1 MSPDDVDP
9 DPGTATDQRLQRG
22 DATGAAMDVVDAAVS
37 GDVDLQAPSIRDHPI
52 RAALGLAAVVL
63 GLAAVVGVDA
73 VPELPFDATLVTLVA
88 GLTLALGAIIVVRRA
103 FATLS
108 TAATADV
115 EYRQSVTVPG
125 TEFDSLL
132 HDAVHGMGGQRLS
145 ARQRVVERLRDAAVS
160 IYAQA
165 ERITEA
171 EARERIDDGSWTD
184 DAVAARFL
192 TGESRVSSTS
202 DQVRTLVGRGSKL
215 AVHADRVIAELVEL
229 APGLSAADM
238 TPEAVDDGSDDGT
251 GDDES
256 GDDGDDSADAE
267 RDRPEVRRTVA
278 PTRQQVDRRTDRW
291 AGLTGLGLLT
301 IGVGLWASQADVPPG
316 LVVATAV
323 VAGAAGYVY
332 LSSPPSVSLSVE
344 REFAPAEPTPGE
356 EVTVRVRVTNTGDS
370 LVPDLRV
377 VDGVPPAIR
386 VVEGSPRF
394 ATALRPE
401 ETVSFSYT
409 VEAVRGE
416 HAFDPV
422 HVVVRDFSG
431 ALERERH
438 VAAESGAVL
447 AADLELAADE
457 SIPVH
462 PHTAQRVGRV
472 VTDTG
477 GSGVELHSVREYQ
490 RGDPMSRIDWNRVA
504 ATGEFATLL
513 FREEHAATV
522 VLLVDARKQAY
533 AAPRVDAPSAV
544 EHSVAAADVVV
555 SSLIGA
561 GDSVGL
567 AALSPEWC
575 WLEPR
580 GGAGQSARARRL
592 LETHAAFD
600 GRPPDGDFYGEI
612 EERRL
617 RRELPSDAQLLLCS
631 PLCDDEAVVIAR
643 QLHARGFPVTVVSP
657 DVTARATTG
666 QRLAAVERA
675 MRISRL
681 RRSGVRVVDWDT
693 DRPLETALDAA
704 HRRWS
709 A

>member
-52 RAALGLAAVVL
+52 RAAVGLLAVIL
-63 GLAAVVGVDA
+63 GLAAVVGFDA
-73 VPELPFDATLVTLVA
+73 VPELPFDTTLVTFVA
-88 GLTLALGAIIVVRRA
+88 GSTLVLGAVILVRRV
-103 FATLS
+103 FADVQ
-108 TAATADV
+108 TAETADV
-115 EYRQSVTVPG
+115 EYRQSVAVPG

-145 ARQRVVERLRDAAVS
+145 ARQRLVERLRDAAVS

-171 EARERIDDGSWTD
+171 EARERIADGTWTD
-184 DAVAARFL
+184 DPVAAEFL

-215 AVHADRVIAELVEL
+215 AAHADRVLVELTAL
-229 APGLSAADM
+229 APGLSAGDLTAEAASS
-238 TPEAVDDGSDDGT
+238 PEMDGDPSDDG
-251 GDDES
+251 E
-256 GDDGDDSADAE
+256 DAE
-267 RDRPEVRRTVA
+267 DDRPSVRRTDA
-278 PTRQQVDRRTDRW
+278 PTRRQVDRRTNRW
-291 AGLTGLGLLT
+291 TGLTGLGLLT
-301 IGVGLWASQADVPPG
+301 VGVGIWASQADVPPG

-323 VAGAAGYVY
+323 IVGAAGYVY
-332 LSSPPSVSLSVE
+332 LSSPPSVSLTID
-344 REFAPAEPTPGE
+344 REFEPADPAPGE
-356 EVTVRVRVTNTGDS
+356 EVTVRVSVTNDGDS

-386 VVEGSPRF
+386 VMDGSPRF
-394 ATALRPE
+394 ATALRSG

-422 HVVVRDFSG
+422 HVVARDFSG

-447 AADLELAADE
+447 AADLDLAADE

-522 VLLVDARKQAY
+522 VVMIDARKQAY

-544 EHSVAAADVVV
+544 EHSVAAADVVI

-580 GGAGQSARARRL
+580 GGAGQGARARRL
-592 LETHAAFD
+592 LETHSAFD
-600 GRPPDGDFYGEI
+600 GRPPDGGFYGEI

-617 RRELPSDAQLLLCS
+617 RRELPSDAQLLLCA

-643 QLHARGFPVTVVSP
+643 QLHARGFPVTVISP
-657 DVTARATTG
+657 DVTARETTG

-681 RRSGVRVVDWDT
+681 RRSGVRVVDWNT

>member
-1 MSPDDVDP
+1 M
-9 DPGTATDQRLQRG
+9 
-22 DATGAAMDVVDAAVS
+22 DAVDAAVS
-37 GDVDLQAPSIRDHPI
+37 GDIDLQAPSIRDHPI
-52 RAALGLAAVVL
+52 RTALGLVAVVL
-63 GLAAVVGVDA
+63 GLGAVVGADA
-73 VPELPFDATLVTLVA
+73 VPELPFDATLVTFVA
-88 GLTLALGAIIVVRRA
+88 GLTLALGAFVLVRRA
-103 FATLS
+103 FAAVS
-108 TAATADV
+108 TAETADV
-115 EYRQSVTVPG
+115 EYRQSVFVPG
-125 TEFDSLL
+125 TEFDTLL
-132 HDAVHGMGGQRLS
+132 HDAVHGMGGRRLS
-145 ARQRVVERLRDAAVS
+145 ARQTVVERLRDAAIS

-165 ERITEA
+165 ERIPER
-171 EARERIDDGSWTD
+171 EARERVDDGTWTD

-215 AVHADRVIAELVEL
+215 AAHADRVIAELTEL
-229 APGLSAADM
+229 APGLSAADL
-238 TPEAVDDGSDDGT
+238 TAGT
-251 GDDES
+251 T
-256 GDDGDDSADAE
+256 DGDRGDAPDGNVPDDDAGRDDTE
-267 RDRPEVRRTVA
+267 RDRPAIHRTVT
-278 PTRQQVDRRTDRW
+278 PTRRQVDRRTDRW
-291 AGLTGLGLLT
+291 TGLAGLGLLT
-301 IGVGLWASQADVPPG
+301 IGVGLWASHANVPPG

-323 VAGAAGYVY
+323 VVGAAGYVY
-332 LSSPPSVSLSVE
+332 LSSPPPVSLSVE
-344 REFAPAEPTPGE
+344 RNLVPDDPAPGD
-356 EVTVRVRVTNTGDS
+356 EVTVSVSVTNTGDS
-370 LVPDLRV
+370 LVPDLRL

-386 VVEGSPRF
+386 VVDGSPRF
-394 ATALRPE
+394 ATALRPD

-447 AADLELAADE
+447 ATDLELAADE

-462 PHTAQRVGRV
+462 PHTARRVGRV

-533 AAPRVDAPSAV
+533 AAPRVDARSAV

-580 GGAGQSARARRL
+580 GGAGQGARARRL

-600 GRPPDGDFYGEI
+600 GRPPSGDFHGEI

-631 PLCDDEAVVIAR
+631 PLCDDGAVAIAR
-643 QLHARGFPVTVVSP
+643 QLHARGFPVTVISP
-657 DVTARATTG
+657 DVTDRATTG

-675 MRISRL
+675 MRVSRL